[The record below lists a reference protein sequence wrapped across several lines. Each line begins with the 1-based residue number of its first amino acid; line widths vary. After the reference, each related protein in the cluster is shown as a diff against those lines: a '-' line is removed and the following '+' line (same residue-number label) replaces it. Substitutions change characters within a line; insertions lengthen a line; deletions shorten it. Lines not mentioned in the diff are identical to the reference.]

1 MPEDNKNNVNI
12 NKIPNG
18 AGKAVQFGAGNIGR
32 GFLGQLFSESG
43 YEVVFVEID
52 KKIVDT
58 LNKDNSYLLKIV
70 GDNPQDITVRNVRAV
85 DARDV
90 ARVAEEIKTA
100 RIMATAVGVNVL
112 EKIAPVIA
120 RGIELRAEQGIEEP
134 LNIIICENLLNA
146 GEVLKGYIKRHCH
159 CLGYLDSR
167 VGFVASVVSRM
178 IPVVPEEIKKRDP
191 TVVMV
196 EEYCRLPVDGKGF
209 KGEAPRIK
217 GVIAYDN
224 IEAYEEQKLFI
235 HNLSHAMFAYLGYL
249 KGYQYIWQAVKDR
262 EINDRVRA
270 ALRESGAA
278 LIKKHKFTEKETREH
293 TEDLLTRFS
302 NKALGDTV
310 CRVGREPLRKLGPED
325 RLMGAA
331 QLALKYDVVPENI
344 SLGIAA
350 ALCYDYPQDE
360 EAVKL
365 ALLLKDKGVAG
376 TLEEISGLDPDSE
389 LCKLVADKYVTLRPK
404 NFNNWLFSKFSS
416 KGVTPPL

>member
-12 NKIPNG
+12 NKISNG
-18 AGKAVQFGAGNIGR
+18 AGNAVQFGAGNIGR

-52 KKIVDT
+52 KKIVET
-58 LNKDNSYLLKIV
+58 LNKNNSYLLKIV
-70 GDNPQDITVRNVRAV
+70 GNNPRDITVRNVRAV

-100 RIMATAVGVNVL
+100 RVMATAVGVNVL

-146 GEVLKGYIKRHCH
+146 GEVFKGYIKHHCR
-159 CLGYLDSR
+159 CLDYLDSR

-178 IPVVPEEIKKRDP
+178 IPVVPEEIKRQDP

-196 EEYCRLPVDGKGF
+196 EEYCRLPVDRKGF

-217 GVIAYDN
+217 GAIAYDN
-224 IEAYEEQKLFI
+224 IEAYEEQKLFV
-235 HNLSHAMFAYLGYL
+235 HNLSHAMFAYLGNL
-249 KGYQYIWQAVKDR
+249 KGYQYIWQAVKDK
-262 EINDRVRA
+262 ETNARVRA

-278 LIKKHKFTEKETREH
+278 LIKKHKFTEEETREH
-293 TEDLLTRFS
+293 IEDLLTRFS

-310 CRVGREPLRKLGPED
+310 YRVGREPLRKLGPED

-331 QLALKYDVVPENI
+331 RLALKYDVVPENI

-350 ALCYDYPQDE
+350 ALCYDYPRDD

-376 TLEEISGLDPDSE
+376 TLQEISGLGPDSE

-404 NFNNWLFSKFSS
+404 NSNNL
-416 KGVTPPL
+416 KGVGKK